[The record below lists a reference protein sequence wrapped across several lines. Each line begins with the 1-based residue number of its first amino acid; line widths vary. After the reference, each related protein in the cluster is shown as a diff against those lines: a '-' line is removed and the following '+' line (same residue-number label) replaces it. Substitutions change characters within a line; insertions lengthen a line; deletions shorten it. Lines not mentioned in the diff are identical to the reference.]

1 MRCLEKQNV
10 QRSRQGAGGPR
21 PQELGRKV
29 GAWSVRPAMLSGA
42 ELLKK
47 QMLPERSLG
56 LIIQRLYCVPEMC
69 QLCAG
74 DEISVLLEEAA

>member
-1 MRCLEKQNV
+1 M
-10 QRSRQGAGGPR
+10 
-21 PQELGRKV
+21 
-29 GAWSVRPAMLSGA
+29 RPAVLSGA

-74 DEISVLLEEAA
+74 VEISVLLEEAA